1 MDETFVEDGELFISD
16 LLIDSFE
23 TSGGDRGGITA
34 IDQAVGN
41 SAFEGLALFMDKL
54 DCKVADYLRIRAAL
68 RKLSAN
74 GSTLFANGDSRSVM
88 PVLNTRDR
96 KWLDKTAL

>member
-1 MDETFVEDGELFISD
+1 MVKRV
-16 LLIDSFE
+16 SFK
-23 TSGGDRGGITA
+23 GLPQMLHPITDKRSTIGSHRA
-34 IDQAVGN
+34 ACYG
-41 SAFEGLALFMDKL
+41 AMLAR
-54 DCKVADYLRIRAAL
+54 CKVADYLRIRAAL

-96 KWLDKTAL
+96 KWLDKIAL